1 MHKPHFLFVCSR
13 NKWRS
18 PTAAAIYANDDRICV
33 RSAGLS
39 GKSPHQLSEK
49 DLTWADLVLVMEQS
63 HKSQLLKVFGKSS
76 NMPKLEVLHIPD
88 EYKYMDEELIEIIRS
103 EVECFIDG
111 M

>member
-1 MHKPHFLFVCSR
+1 MNKPHILFVCSR

-18 PTAAAIYANDDRICV
+18 PTAAGIYANDDRIYV

-39 GKSPHQLSEK
+39 RKSPHQISDK

-63 HKSQLLKVFGKSS
+63 HKSQLLKTFGQSS
-76 NMPKLEVLHIPD
+76 NMPKVEVLHIPD
-88 EYKYMDEELIEIIRS
+88 EYKYMDEELIEMIRL
-103 EVECFIDG
+103 EAECFIES

>member
-1 MHKPHFLFVCSR
+1 
-13 NKWRS
+13 
-18 PTAAAIYANDDRICV
+18 
-33 RSAGLS
+33 LS

-63 HKSQLLKVFGKSS
+63 HKFQLLKVFGKSS

-88 EYKYMDEELIEIIRS
+88 EYKYMDEEIIEIIRS
-103 EVECFIDG
+103 EVEYFIDG